1 MSLNQPST
9 SAGKSRYEDD
19 IALGKFNIEREHQFL
34 FVKGIDSKP
43 VCLICNA
50 CITVPKKF
58 NLERHFNQMH
68 PDFNTKYPINSE
80 LRADFISIKKTFLSN
95 QQTFFKDASTQQESM
110 AKVSYEISLLL
121 VSTKNSISQKNF

>member
-9 SAGKSRYEDD
+9 SAGKRRYEDD
-19 IALGKFNIEREHQFL
+19 IAFSKFNIEWDHQFL

-68 PDFNTKYPINSE
+68 PDFSTKYLPHKFRVESRFHKHKEN
-80 LRADFISIKKTFLSN
+80 ISVE
-95 QQTFFKDASTQQESM
+95 STNIFQGR
-110 AKVSYEISLLL
+110 
-121 VSTKNSISQKNF
+121 